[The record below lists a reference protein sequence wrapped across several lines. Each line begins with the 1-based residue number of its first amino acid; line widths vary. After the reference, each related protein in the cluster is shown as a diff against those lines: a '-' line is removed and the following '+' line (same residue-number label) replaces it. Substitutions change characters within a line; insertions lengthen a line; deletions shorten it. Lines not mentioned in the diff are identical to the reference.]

1 MSQFGMKMPGGKR
14 SRGGGPDVYTGL
26 LCLSV
31 IALGAATALMYLA
44 AAKVGPNGNAFA
56 EQEAGRVSLASK

>member
-44 AAKVGPNGNAFA
+44 SASVGPDGNAFA
-56 EQEAGRVSLASK
+56 EQDAGRIALANK